1 MNLFSTTCIK
11 LISCLYLLDCK
22 INTPSIEGKI
32 YKYIALSVRTCARIS
47 HNPHSPSSHHVFTGP
62 IDFQDQV
69 DNCIVA
75 SGSNYNVG
83 SAFNNLSAGGYSS
96 KCKDAVCFCLRK
108 VCQESAVWTVLS
120 WTFMGEK
127 RGMGICVK
135 ILSPQT
141 ETCNISQ
148 LIEFR
153 DHD

>member
-1 MNLFSTTCIK
+1 M
-11 LISCLYLLDCK
+11 
-22 INTPSIEGKI
+22 
-32 YKYIALSVRTCARIS
+32 YKYIALSVRTCARIP
-47 HNPHSPSSHHVFTGP
+47 HNPCVSPHSPYHHVFTGP
-62 IDFQDQV
+62 INFQNQV
-69 DNCIVA
+69 TKCMAEVR
-75 SGSNYNVG
+75 SKFNVL
-83 SAFNNLSAGGYSS
+83 SAVNNLSSGGYSS